1 MCCGKLENDSLS
13 LIFSKILIY
22 SLFLQGP
29 LIRGWFLTLEKIFG
43 STVTLKR
50 TVAKVTLD
58 QLFYAPSQQTVILVT
73 IGALQGFSLQ
83 QIGDKVQRELP
94 TITFTGWK
102 VSKYN
107 EFIKY
112 STVYR
117 PGQPNWEFR
126 LWIFHSLEI

>member
-1 MCCGKLENDSLS
+1 M
-13 LIFSKILIY
+13 
-22 SLFLQGP
+22 
-29 LIRGWFLTLEKIFG
+29 
-43 STVTLKR
+43 TLKR

-102 VSKYN
+102 VSIMNTLNILLFTDLGSLIGNLDYG
-107 EFIKY
+107 Y
-112 STVYR
+112 STVWKFS
-117 PGQPNWEFR
+117 NVLATDF
-126 LWIFHSLEI
+126 S

>member
-1 MCCGKLENDSLS
+1 
-13 LIFSKILIY
+13 
-22 SLFLQGP
+22 
-29 LIRGWFLTLEKIFG
+29 
-43 STVTLKR
+43 VTLKR

-83 QIGDKVQRELP
+83 QIEDKVQRELP

-102 VSKYN
+102 VSRYN

-117 PGQPNWEFR
+117 PGQPNWEFT
-126 LWIFHSLEI
+126 LWKFSNFLATDFS

>member
-1 MCCGKLENDSLS
+1 M
-13 LIFSKILIY
+13 
-22 SLFLQGP
+22 
-29 LIRGWFLTLEKIFG
+29 
-43 STVTLKR
+43 TLKR

-102 VSKYN
+102 VSIMNNALHILYVTYQDCIS
-107 EFIKY
+107 F
-112 STVYR
+112 
-117 PGQPNWEFR
+117 
-126 LWIFHSLEI
+126 

>member
-1 MCCGKLENDSLS
+1 M
-13 LIFSKILIY
+13 
-22 SLFLQGP
+22 
-29 LIRGWFLTLEKIFG
+29 
-43 STVTLKR
+43 TLKR

-102 VSKYN
+102 VSIMNNALHILHVTYQDRIS
-107 EFIKY
+107 F
-112 STVYR
+112 
-117 PGQPNWEFR
+117 
-126 LWIFHSLEI
+126 

>member
-1 MCCGKLENDSLS
+1 M
-13 LIFSKILIY
+13 
-22 SLFLQGP
+22 
-29 LIRGWFLTLEKIFG
+29 
-43 STVTLKR
+43 TLKR

-102 VSKYN
+102 DNDSFLK
-107 EFIKY
+107 
-112 STVYR
+112 
-117 PGQPNWEFR
+117 G
-126 LWIFHSLEI
+126 IFFSVFFCNKL